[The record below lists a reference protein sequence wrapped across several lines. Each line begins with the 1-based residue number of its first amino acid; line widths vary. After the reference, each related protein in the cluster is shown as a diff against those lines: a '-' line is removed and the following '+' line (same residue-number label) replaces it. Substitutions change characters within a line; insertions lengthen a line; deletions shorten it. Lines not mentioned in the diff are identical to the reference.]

1 MYGAG
6 FGAGPPPP
14 DPAGRKRIVCGSG
27 ASTPVLVFIAY
38 RSQNPFGLAIPGPR
52 WSSVSTSACGIA
64 MLRLPPLVTVHVADP
79 AMSPA
84 TPEPQSATAPVSN
97 PPLGPAVAGLTHTA
111 IGPANENKLLLL
123 VPRVNVPPRL
133 ASRKTVLGPVMTFV
147 RQALAKG
154 RHTVCPT
161 RARGAKAARARS
173 KSANQLRVTI

>member
-6 FGAGPPPP
+6 FGADGVTGV
-14 DPAGRKRIVCGSG
+14 PAGTKRIVCGSG

-38 RSQNPFGLAIPGPR
+38 RSQNPFGLASPGPR
-52 WSSVSTSACGIA
+52 CISVSTSNCGIV
-64 MLRLPPLVTVHVADP
+64 MLRLPPLIPAHVADP
-79 AMSPA
+79 AMRPA
-84 TPEPQSATAPVSN
+84 TPEPQSATDPVSN

-111 IGPANENKLLLL
+111 IGPANENKLMLF

-161 RARGAKAARARS
+161 RARGAKAARERS
-173 KSANQLRVTI
+173 RSANHR

>member
-1 MYGAG
+1 MYGTG
-6 FGAGPPPP
+6 FGTGPPAP
-14 DPAGRKRIVCGSG
+14 GTGGVKRIVCGSG

-38 RSQNPFGLAIPGPR
+38 KSQNPFGLASPGPR
-52 WSSVSTSACGIA
+52 WSSVSTSACGIVI
-64 MLRLPPLVTVHVADP
+64 LILPLLPTVHVADP
-79 AMSPA
+79 AVRPA

-111 IGPANENKLLLL
+111 TGPANANKRMFL
-123 VPRVNVPPRL
+123 VLRVNVPPRL

-147 RQALAKG
+147 WQALAKG

-173 KSANQLRVTI
+173 RSANHLRVTI